1 MQAGLFHAIF
11 KSMNEGIFIRIIGVI
26 FLIGERH
33 SLILD
38 DRFETDCRNFLVSCM
53 GWRQT
58 SISENREIHFSVFQ
72 STIEVFKRFFTG
84 IKVME

>member
-11 KSMNEGIFIRIIGVI
+11 KVDERRNLHSYNMMI

-38 DRFETDCRNFLVSCM
+38 GCFEMDCRNFLVSCM
-53 GWRQT
+53 DWRQT
-58 SISENREIHFSVFQ
+58 SISENKEIHFSVFQ
-72 STIEVFKRFFTG
+72 STTEVFKRFFTG

>member
-1 MQAGLFHAIF
+1 MQTGFSMPYF
-11 KSMNEGIFIRIIGVI
+11 KSMKEFHSYNGVI